1 MPQRR
6 HERHGLPGAE
16 RHPPDHPF
24 APRSAAKQ
32 PGHVGVH
39 RCLINE
45 DKVGGIKQALAR
57 VSIAGGREL
66 RPSAPAR
73 QREGLFFDVTA

>member
-1 MPQRR
+1 M
-6 HERHGLPGAE
+6 E

-45 DKVGGIKQALAR
+45 DKVGGIKQALLAY
-57 VSIAGGREL
+57 
-66 RPSAPAR
+66 PAPAGASYIR
-73 QREGLFFDVTA
+73 PLLLGSVKDFFFNVTA